1 VVKLLAYISDEGLF
15 SEFWCECICDSSK
28 KFYQSSLKNEG
39 GLQQDMREEVV
50 EVATIG
56 EPSID

>member
-15 SEFWCECICDSSK
+15 SEFWCECICGSSK
-28 KFYQSSLKNEG
+28 KFYQSSLKNG
-39 GLQQDMREEVV
+39 GLQRDMREEVV
-50 EVATIG
+50 EVATNG